1 VSRRR
6 TARRRAIDVLYQA
19 DLTDRAPSEVL
30 AERDALERIAPVYAR
45 ECVLGVQERLGEI
58 DRVLGEAAEG
68 WTVARM
74 PAVDRAI
81 LRLAAYEILYRDDV
95 PDAVAINEAVESAKE
110 LSTEASRGFVNGLL
124 GKIARD
130 RAAAG

>member
-1 VSRRR
+1 MPRRR

-45 ECVLGVQERLGEI
+45 ECVLGVQEHLGEI
-58 DRVLGEAAEG
+58 DRLLGEAAEG

-95 PDAVAINEAVESAKE
+95 PDAVIINEAVEAAKE
-110 LSTEASRGFVNGLL
+110 LSTEPSRGFVNGLL

>member
-1 VSRRR
+1 MSSRRM
-6 TARRRAIDVLYQA
+6 ARRRAIDVLYQA
-19 DLTDRAPSEVL
+19 DVTERGPGEVL
-30 AERDALERIAPVYAR
+30 AERDALQRTAPEYTHELVRGVVERVA
-45 ECVLGVQERLGEI
+45 EI
-58 DRVLGEAAEG
+58 DRLLGEHAEG

-95 PDAVAINEAVESAKE
+95 PDAVAINEAVEAAKE

-124 GKIARD
+124 GKIAQREEET
-130 RAAAG
+130 A

>member
-1 VSRRR
+1 VPRRR

-19 DLTDRAPSEVL
+19 DMTDRAPSEVL
-30 AERDALERIAPVYAR
+30 AEREDFERMAPVYTKAV
-45 ECVLGVQERLGEI
+45 VLGVQEHLGEI
-58 DRVLGEAAEG
+58 DRLLGEASEG

-95 PDAVAINEAVESAKE
+95 PDAVVINEAVDSARE

>member
-1 VSRRR
+1 MPRRR

-19 DLTDRAPSEVL
+19 DLTERAPSEVL

-45 ECVLGVQERLGEI
+45 ECVLGVQDRLGEI

-95 PDAVAINEAVESAKE
+95 PDAVIINEAVESAKE

>member
-1 VSRRR
+1 VSSRR

-19 DLTDRAPSEVL
+19 DVTERGPGEVL
-30 AERDALERIAPVYAR
+30 AERDALLRAAPAYTHELVEGVAERVA
-45 ECVLGVQERLGEI
+45 EI
-58 DRVLGEAAEG
+58 DRLLGEHAEG

-95 PDAVAINEAVESAKE
+95 PDAVAINEAVEAAKE

-124 GKIARD
+124 GKIAQREEET
-130 RAAAG
+130 A